1 MDDQPPESQS
11 SAAPPADSAPDPSAR
26 PIAERLR
33 EGIML
38 LRNGD
43 RAGAYAVFRSAADTA
58 PANLNAWIGLALSST
73 SLDESADALVTAERL
88 DPNSRFAA
96 QAETDLTRRRPGFA
110 EALAAAR
117 ERAASA
123 PAPAVIESEPAAA
136 PPAKAGPPAEPA
148 AVEPGAE
155 ADSPVMPAAE
165 TAVIAAGPRLGGQA
179 ELQPKT
185 DDRMSRALLTLLV
198 GVLALVVIGVVGLG
212 LANSP
217 IFGPPPPRPTATPTV
232 APTSTAAPAPSAT
245 LPVAQA
251 PPSLTPMP
259 ATPTAVARGPLGATG
274 SPTAVDPAVTAAI
287 SAVQAGRYADAIPAL
302 EAATERNPTDAAA
315 LYYLGIAYLN
325 APARPHGAED
335 ATLTL
340 RTLQAQHPRWAPGLD
355 MLARSLIAQGQFR
368 DAVPPAH
375 QAVESDPGRPEY
387 WTTLARAYEGAG
399 ATAEA
404 TLAYAEAA
412 KRSPTGSGTPAP
424 GNATPAT
431 GTTTPGAEASPTRSV
446 TPGIAATSAAGTTPG
461 ASATTTAGATST
473 AGTTGTATATP
484 AGSLLAPAGAGT
496 TVPTAST
503 PGTPTATATPLPAP
517 SGIR

>member
-1 MDDQPPESQS
+1 MDDQHPEPDS
-11 SAAPPADSAPDPSAR
+11 SAPPPADSASDPTAR

-43 RAGAYAVFRSAADTA
+43 RAGAYNLFRSTADTA
-58 PANLNAWIGLALSST
+58 PDNLNAWIGVALSST
-73 SLDESADALVTAERL
+73 SLDEAADALVRAERL
-88 DPNSRFAA
+88 DPNSRFAN

-117 ERAASA
+117 ERAA
-123 PAPAVIESEPAAA
+123 AA
-136 PPAKAGPPAEPA
+136 PPPAEPA
-148 AVEPGAE
+148 SSPLEAE
-155 ADSPVMPAAE
+155 AAPPAEPVPAEPVAGADAPVMPAAE
-165 TAVIAAGPRLGGQA
+165 TVVISTGTRLGGQT

-185 DDRMSRALLTLLV
+185 DDRMSRAFLTVLV
-198 GVLALVVIGVVGLG
+198 GVLALAVIGVVGLG

-232 APTSTAAPAPSAT
+232 APTNTAAPTAT
-245 LPVAQA
+245 VPVAQA
-251 PPSLTPMP
+251 PPTLTPLP
-259 ATPTAVARGPLGATG
+259 ATPTAAARGPLGGT
-274 SPTAVDPAVTAAI
+274 PTAVDPAVTAAI
-287 SAVQAGRYADAIPAL
+287 AAVQAGRYADAIPAL

-325 APARPHGAED
+325 APGRPHGAED

-355 MLARSLIAQGQFR
+355 LLARSLIAQGQFR

-404 TLAYAEAA
+404 SLAYAEAA
-412 KRSPTGSGTPAP
+412 KRSGTPGATPGTPAP
-424 GNATPAT
+424 GSATPAT
-431 GTTTPGAEASPTRSV
+431 GTTTPGAEVTPAGSV
-446 TPGIAATSAAGTTPG
+446 TPATTVTAAAGTTPG
-461 ASATTTAGATST
+461 AAATST
-473 AGTTGTATATP
+473 AGAVGTATATS
-484 AGSLLAPAGAGT
+484 AAGT
-496 TVPTAST
+496 ATT
-503 PGTPTATATPLPAP
+503 TATPLPAP

>member
-1 MDDQPPESQS
+1 
-11 SAAPPADSAPDPSAR
+11 
-26 PIAERLR
+26 
-33 EGIML
+33 ML

-58 PANLNAWIGLALSST
+58 PDNLNAWIGLALSST

-117 ERAASA
+117 QRAASA

-136 PPAKAGPPAEPA
+136 PPAEAGPPAERAP
-148 AVEPGAE
+148 VEPGAA
-155 ADSPVMPAAE
+155 ADAPVMPAAE

-232 APTSTAAPAPSAT
+232 APTSTAVPAPSAT

-251 PPSLTPMP
+251 PPSLTPVP
-259 ATPTAVARGPLGATG
+259 ATPTAVARRPLGATG

-315 LYYLGIAYLN
+315 LYYLGVAYLN
-325 APARPHGAED
+325 APDRPHGAED

-412 KRSPTGSGTPAP
+412 KRSPTPAATPAQSSATP
-424 GNATPAT
+424 ATGITTPALGSATPAT
-431 GTTTPGAEASPTRSV
+431 GTTTPGAAASPTGSI
-446 TPGIAATSAAGTTPG
+446 TPGIAATAEVGTTPG
-461 ASATTTAGATST
+461 ASATTTAGAT
-473 AGTTGTATATP
+473 GTATATP
-484 AGSLLAPAGAGT
+484 ASSLLAPAGAGT
-496 TVPTAST
+496 TVPTAGT
-503 PGTPTATATPLPAP
+503 AGTPTATATPLPAP

>member
-1 MDDQPPESQS
+1 MDDQHPEPQS
-11 SAAPPADSAPDPSAR
+11 SAAPPADSAPDPSPR

-43 RAGAYAVFRSAADTA
+43 RAGAYAVFHSAADTA
-58 PANLNAWIGLALSST
+58 PDNLNAWIGVALSST

-123 PAPAVIESEPAAA
+123 PAPAAGEPEPGAA
-136 PPAKAGPPAEPA
+136 PPAAAGPPAERAPI
-148 AVEPGAE
+148 EPGAE
-155 ADSPVMPAAE
+155 ADAPVMPAAE

-232 APTSTAAPAPSAT
+232 APTSTVAPSAT

-251 PPSLTPMP
+251 PPSLTPVP
-259 ATPTAVARGPLGATG
+259 ATPTAASRGPLGATG
-274 SPTAVDPAVTAAI
+274 SPTAVDPAMTAAI
-287 SAVQAGRYADAIPAL
+287 SAVQAGRYADAIPVL

-325 APARPHGAED
+325 APDRPHGAED

-412 KRSPTGSGTPAP
+412 KRSPSTTGTPAP
-424 GNATPAT
+424 GSATPAT
-431 GTTTPGAEASPTRSV
+431 GTTTPGAEASPTGSA
-446 TPGIAATSAAGTTPG
+446 TPGIAATAEAGTTPG
-461 ASATTTAGATST
+461 ANVTTTVGATTTAGA
-473 AGTTGTATATP
+473 TGTATATP

-496 TVPTAST
+496 GVPAPST
-503 PGTPTATATPLPAP
+503 PGAATATATTLPAP

>member
-1 MDDQPPESQS
+1 MDDQQPEPQS
-11 SAAPPADSAPDPSAR
+11 SAPPPADSAPDSTTR

-43 RAGAYAVFRSAADTA
+43 RAGAYNLFRSTADTA
-58 PANLNAWIGLALSST
+58 PDNLNAWIGVALSST
-73 SLDESADALVTAERL
+73 SLDEAADALVRAERL
-88 DPNSRFAA
+88 DPNSRFAT

-117 ERAASA
+117 ERAATA
-123 PAPAVIESEPAAA
+123 PPAELEPAPTPEAQAA
-136 PPAKAGPPAEPA
+136 PPAEPVP
-148 AVEPGAE
+148 VEPGAG
-155 ADSPVMPAAE
+155 ADAPVMPAAE
-165 TAVIAAGPRLGGQA
+165 TVVISTGTRLGGQT

-185 DDRMSRALLTLLV
+185 DDRMSRALLTVLV
-198 GVLALVVIGVVGLG
+198 GVLALAVIGIVGLG

-217 IFGPPPPRPTATPTV
+217 IFGPPPARPTATPTV
-232 APTSTAAPAPSAT
+232 APTNTAAPTAT

-251 PPSLTPMP
+251 PPTLTPVP
-259 ATPTAVARGPLGATG
+259 ATPTAATRGPLGGT
-274 SPTAVDPAVTAAI
+274 PTAVDPAVTAAI
-287 SAVQAGRYADAIPAL
+287 AAVQAGRYADAIPAL

-325 APARPHGAED
+325 APGRPHGAED

-387 WTTLARAYEGAG
+387 WTTLAHAYEGAG

-404 TLAYAEAA
+404 SLAYAEAA
-412 KRSPTGSGTPAP
+412 KRSGTPPPTPGTPAP
-424 GNATPAT
+424 GSATPAP
-431 GTTTPGAEASPTRSV
+431 GTTTPGVETTPAGSV
-446 TPGIAATSAAGTTPG
+446 TPGTTATAAAGTTPG
-461 ASATTTAGATST
+461 AGVTST
-473 AGTTGTATATP
+473 AGATGTATATP
-484 AGSLLAPAGAGT
+484 ATGPLAPAGAGT
-496 TVPTAST
+496 AA
-503 PGTPTATATPLPAP
+503 PTATATPLPAP